1 MKLKSFSLMLDE
13 SGALDDSHMQ
23 QELEG
28 CEVLQVWEQ
37 FIPNTQTWHLLVGY
51 RLIASQAKV
60 TKKDRRQEHKR
71 SRQRLLEGLDPIE
84 KEVYEILRAWRLN
97 EANQKQLGPHFIL
110 TNAQL
115 IEILKRKPSNLNQ
128 LKEIKGIGESKSKE
142 HGQSLLVTLSTA
154 WDKAQAS
161 LDANQDSKN

>member
-1 MKLKSFSLMLDE
+1 MLDE
-13 SGALDDSHMQ
+13 AGALDDSQMQ
-23 QELEG
+23 EELEG

-37 FIPNTQTWHLLVGY
+37 FMPITQTWHLLVGY

-60 TKKDRRQEHKR
+60 TKQDRKQEHQR

-84 KEVYEILRAWRLN
+84 KEVYEILRLWRLN

-115 IEILKRKPSNLNQ
+115 VEVLKRKPSTLSQ
-128 LKEIKGIGESKSKE
+128 LREIKGIGESKSKE
-142 HGQSLLVTLSTA
+142 HGQSLLMTLSTA
-154 WDKAQAS
+154 WDKAQAT
-161 LDANQDSKN
+161 LDANKDSKN